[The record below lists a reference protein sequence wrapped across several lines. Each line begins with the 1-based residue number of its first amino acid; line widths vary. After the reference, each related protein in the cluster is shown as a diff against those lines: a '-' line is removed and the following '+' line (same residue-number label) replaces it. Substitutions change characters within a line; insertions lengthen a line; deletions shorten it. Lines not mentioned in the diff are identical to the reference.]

1 LRQWWTYPLAGAA
14 DDDAAVRGSEDF
26 LLLRVGFEFEGF
38 EGEFFGGGGDFERGF
53 GEWGRAGTMSSAEA
67 PRSDSGEQAVSG
79 LARSKYVTPE
89 GGLHGAYERG
99 VRSFI
104 SLLKRASISRSK
116 WKLRRARS

>member
-1 LRQWWTYPLAGAA
+1 LAGAA

-79 LARSKYVTPE
+79 LARSKYVTPGRWIAWRLRAGSSFLHFFVE
-89 GGLHGAYERG
+89 TGLDFPE
-99 VRSFI
+99 
-104 SLLKRASISRSK
+104 
-116 WKLRRARS
+116 